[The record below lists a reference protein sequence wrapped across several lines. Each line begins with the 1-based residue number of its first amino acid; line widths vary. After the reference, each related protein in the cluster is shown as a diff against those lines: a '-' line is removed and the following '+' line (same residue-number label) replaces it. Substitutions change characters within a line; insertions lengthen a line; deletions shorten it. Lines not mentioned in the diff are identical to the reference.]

1 MLVAFPL
8 IALAIQLLWNVCLA
22 PAVDS
27 INTIGYLQSLGI
39 YFLIKILTF
48 NKIKND

>member
-8 IALAIQLLWNVCLA
+8 IALAIQQLWNFCLA

-27 INTIGYLQSLGI
+27 INSIGYLQSLGI

-48 NKIKND
+48 TKTKND